1 MTTNLA
7 WRNFAPSKKEKNMA
21 RNKTIAIIGATGN
34 VGSAIAK
41 CLAVTNNRLLLMAN
55 EADELAQLISEI
67 KLMSPAAEIDGATCA
82 KEASW
87 EADIIIVATSSQ
99 EGKEIAERIRE
110 VAIGKIVISV
120 SQPINGYLNIAASPS
135 NISAAEELQ
144 ALLPHSKV
152 VKTFNTAF
160 ALDRCTPK
168 SICNFADSFIAG
180 NNGRAVDTV
189 VELVRSAGFNPIP
202 VGDLSASRMLERM
215 QLKMIDQ
222 PVKTK
227 SGWLSWWNGL
237 TN

>member
-1 MTTNLA
+1 
-7 WRNFAPSKKEKNMA
+7 MA
-21 RNKTIAIIGATGN
+21 HNKTIAIIGATGN

-41 CLAVTNNRLLLMAN
+41 CLSITSNRLLLMSN
-55 EADELAQLISEI
+55 EVDALTQLISEI
-67 KLMSPAAEIDGATCA
+67 RLTSPTVEIESATCA

-87 EADIIIVATSSQ
+87 EADIIVVATSSN
-99 EGKEIAERIRE
+99 EGKEIAQRIRE

-120 SQPINGYLNIAASPS
+120 SQPINGYLNIVASPA

-144 ALLPHSKV
+144 QLLPHSKV

-160 ALDRCTPK
+160 ALDRFTPK
-168 SICNFADSFIAG
+168 SVCNFADSFIAG
-180 NNGRAVDTV
+180 NNGAAVDTV

-222 PVKTK
+222 PVKNK
-227 SGWLSWWNGL
+227 PGWLNWLNRI

>member
-1 MTTNLA
+1 MT
-7 WRNFAPSKKEKNMA
+7 MA
-21 RNKTIAIIGATGN
+21 HNKTIAIIGATGN

-41 CLAVTNNRLLLMAN
+41 CLSITSNRLLLMAN
-55 EADELAQLISEI
+55 DADQLARLASEI
-67 KLMSPAAEIDGATCA
+67 RLTSPTTQIESATCA

-87 EADIIIVATSSQ
+87 EADIIVVATSSD

-120 SQPINGYLNIAASPS
+120 SQPINGYLNIVASPS

-144 ALLPHSKV
+144 HLLPHSKV

-160 ALDRCTPK
+160 ALDRFTPK

-180 NNGRAVDTV
+180 NNGAAVDTV

-215 QLKMIDQ
+215 QLKLIDQ
-222 PVKTK
+222 PAKTK

>member
-1 MTTNLA
+1 
-7 WRNFAPSKKEKNMA
+7 MA
-21 RNKTIAIIGATGN
+21 HNKTIAIIGATGN

-41 CLAVTNNRLLLMAN
+41 CLSVTSNRLLLMSN
-55 EADELAQLISEI
+55 EVDALTQLISEI
-67 KLMSPAAEIDGATCA
+67 RLASPTVEMESATCA

-87 EADIIIVATSSQ
+87 EADLIVVASSSID
-99 EGKEIAERIRE
+99 GKEIAERIRE

-120 SQPINGYLNIAASPS
+120 SQPINGCLNIVASPS

-144 ALLPHSKV
+144 QLLPHSKV

-160 ALDRCTPK
+160 ALDRFTPK

-180 NNGRAVDTV
+180 NNGAAVDTV

-215 QLKMIDQ
+215 QLKTIDQ
-222 PVKTK
+222 PVKNK
-227 SGWLSWWNGL
+227 PGWLNWLNRL

>member
-1 MTTNLA
+1 
-7 WRNFAPSKKEKNMA
+7 
-21 RNKTIAIIGATGN
+21 
-34 VGSAIAK
+34 
-41 CLAVTNNRLLLMAN
+41 MAN
-55 EADELAQLISEI
+55 EADHLAQLISEI
-67 KLMSPAAEIDGATCA
+67 KLTSPSTEIESATCA

-87 EADIIIVATSSQ
+87 EADIIVVAASSQ

-120 SQPINGYLNIAASPS
+120 SQPINGYLNIVASPS

-160 ALDRCTPK
+160 AVDRYTAK
-168 SICNFADSFIAG
+168 SICNFSDSFIEG
-180 NNGRAVDTV
+180 NNGSAVDTV

-215 QLKMIDQ
+215 QLKMVDQ
-222 PVKTK
+222 PVRNK

-237 TN
+237 AN

>member
-1 MTTNLA
+1 
-7 WRNFAPSKKEKNMA
+7 MA
-21 RNKTIAIIGATGN
+21 SSKTIAIIGATGN

-41 CLAVTNNRLLLMAN
+41 CLSTTSNRLLLMAD
-55 EADELAQLISEI
+55 DEAQLVTLISDI
-67 KLMSPAAEIDGATCA
+67 RRTSPAAEIETATSA

-87 EADIIIVATSSQ
+87 EADIIVVASPNA
-99 EGKEIAERIRE
+99 GNEIAERIRE

-120 SQPINGYLNIAASPS
+120 SQPINGYLNISATPS

-144 ALLPHSKV
+144 QLLPHSKV

-160 ALDRCTPK
+160 AFDRFTPK

-180 NNGRAVDTV
+180 NNGAAVDTV

-202 VGDLSASRMLERM
+202 VGDLTASRMLERM
-215 QLKMIDQ
+215 QLKLIEQ
-222 PVKTK
+222 PVKSK
-227 SGWLSWWNGL
+227 PGWLRWFNGL

>member
-1 MTTNLA
+1 LH
-7 WRNFAPSKKEKNMA
+7 RKKKETKMA
-21 RNKTIAIIGATGN
+21 HNKTIAIIGATGN

-41 CLAVTNNRLLLMAN
+41 CLSVTSNRLLLMSNDVDA
-55 EADELAQLISEI
+55 LAELISEI
-67 KLMSPAAEIDGATCA
+67 RLASPAVEIESATCP

-87 EADIIIVATSSQ
+87 EADLIVVASSSI
-99 EGKEIAERIRE
+99 EGREIAERIRE

-120 SQPINGYLNIAASPS
+120 SQPINGCLNIVASPS

-144 ALLPHSKV
+144 QLLPHSKV

-160 ALDRCTPK
+160 ALDRFTPK

-180 NNGRAVDTV
+180 NNGAAVDTV

-215 QLKMIDQ
+215 QLKTIDQ
-222 PVKTK
+222 PVKNK
-227 SGWLSWWNGL
+227 MGWFNWLNRL

>member
-1 MTTNLA
+1 MGH
-7 WRNFAPSKKEKNMA
+7 
-21 RNKTIAIIGATGN
+21 NKTIAIIGAAGN

-41 CLAVTNNRLLLMAN
+41 CLSVTSNRLLLMAN
-55 EADELAQLISEI
+55 EAEAFAQLISEI
-67 KLMSPAAEIDGATCA
+67 RLTSPLAEIEGATCA

-87 EADIIIVATSSQ
+87 EADIIVVATSSN
-99 EGKEIAERIRE
+99 EGKEIAQRIRE

-120 SQPINGYLNIAASPS
+120 SQPINGYLNIVASPS

-144 ALLPHSKV
+144 QLLPHSKI

-160 ALDRCTPK
+160 ALDRFTPK
-168 SICNFADSFIAG
+168 SVCNFADSFIAG
-180 NNGRAVDTV
+180 NNGAAVDTV

-215 QLKMIDQ
+215 QLKMLDQ

-227 SGWLSWWNGL
+227 LGWLSWL
-237 TN
+237 K

>member
-1 MTTNLA
+1 ME
-7 WRNFAPSKKEKNMA
+7 RNMA

-41 CLAVTNNRLLLMAN
+41 CLSVTNNRLLLMAN
-55 EADELAQLISEI
+55 EADHLAQLISEI
-67 KLMSPAAEIDGATCA
+67 KLTSSSAEIESASCA

-135 NISAAEELQ
+135 NISASEELQ

-160 ALDRCTPK
+160 A
-168 SICNFADSFIAG
+168 
-180 NNGRAVDTV
+180 
-189 VELVRSAGFNPIP
+189 
-202 VGDLSASRMLERM
+202 
-215 QLKMIDQ
+215 
-222 PVKTK
+222 
-227 SGWLSWWNGL
+227 
-237 TN
+237 

>member
-1 MTTNLA
+1 
-7 WRNFAPSKKEKNMA
+7 MA
-21 RNKTIAIIGATGN
+21 HNKTIAIIGATGN

-41 CLAVTNNRLLLMAN
+41 CLSVTSNRLLLMSNDVDA
-55 EADELAQLISEI
+55 LAQLISEI
-67 KLMSPAAEIDGATCA
+67 RLASPTVEMESATCA

-87 EADIIIVATSSQ
+87 EADLIVVASSSI

-120 SQPINGYLNIAASPS
+120 SQPINGCLNIVASPS

-144 ALLPHSKV
+144 QLLPHSKV
-152 VKTFNTAF
+152 VKTFNTGF
-160 ALDRCTPK
+160 ALDRFAPK

-180 NNGRAVDTV
+180 NNGAAVDTV

-215 QLKMIDQ
+215 QLKTIDQ
-222 PVKTK
+222 PVKNK
-227 SGWLSWWNGL
+227 PGWLSWLNRL

>member
-1 MTTNLA
+1 
-7 WRNFAPSKKEKNMA
+7 MA
-21 RNKTIAIIGATGN
+21 QNKTIAIIGSTGN

-41 CLAVTNNRLLLMAN
+41 CLSVTSNRLLLMAN
-55 EADELAQLISEI
+55 DAEQLALLRSEI
-67 KLMSPAAEIDGATCA
+67 KLSSPTADIENVTCA

-87 EADIIIVATSSQ
+87 EADIIVVATSSD

-120 SQPINGYLNIAASPS
+120 SQPINGYLNITANPS

-144 ALLPHSKV
+144 LLLPHSKV

-160 ALDRCTPK
+160 ALDRFTPK

-180 NNGRAVDTV
+180 NNGAAVDTV
-189 VELVRSAGFNPIP
+189 VELVKSAGFNPIP
-202 VGDLSASRMLERM
+202 VGDLSASRMLEKM
-215 QLKMIDQ
+215 QLKMIEQ
-222 PVKTK
+222 PIKSK
-227 SGWLSWWNGL
+227 SGWLTWWNGL

>member
-1 MTTNLA
+1 
-7 WRNFAPSKKEKNMA
+7 MA
-21 RNKTIAIIGATGN
+21 HNKTIAIIGATGN

-41 CLAVTNNRLLLMAN
+41 CLSTTSNRLLLMAN
-55 EADELAQLISEI
+55 EADALARLTSEI
-67 KLMSPAAEIDGATCA
+67 RLTSPTAEIDNATCA

-87 EADIIIVATSSQ
+87 EADIIVVATSSV

-120 SQPINGYLNIAASPS
+120 SQPINGYLNIAATPS

-144 ALLPHSKV
+144 QLLPHSKV

-160 ALDRCTPK
+160 ALDRFTPK
-168 SICNFADSFIAG
+168 SICNFADAFIAG
-180 NNGRAVDTV
+180 NNGTAVDTV
-189 VELVRSAGFNPIP
+189 VDLVRSAGFNPIP

-215 QLKMIDQ
+215 QLKLIDQ
-222 PVKTK
+222 PVKNK
-227 SGWLSWWNGL
+227 SGWLNWWNGL

>member
-1 MTTNLA
+1 
-7 WRNFAPSKKEKNMA
+7 MA
-21 RNKTIAIIGATGN
+21 QNKTIAIIGATGN

-41 CLAVTNNRLLLMAN
+41 CLSVTSNRLLLMAN
-55 EADELAQLISEI
+55 EPEQLALLRSEI
-67 KLMSPAAEIDGATCA
+67 KLSYPAADIENVACA

-87 EADIIIVATSSQ
+87 EADIIVVATSSD

-110 VAIGKIVISV
+110 VAIGKIVISI
-120 SQPINGYLNIAASPS
+120 SQPINGYLNIIANPP

-144 ALLPHSKV
+144 QLLPHSKV

-160 ALDRCTPK
+160 AFDRFTPK

-180 NNGRAVDTV
+180 NNGVAVETV

-215 QLKMIDQ
+215 QLKLIEQ
-222 PVKTK
+222 PVKSK

-237 TN
+237 KN

>member
-1 MTTNLA
+1 
-7 WRNFAPSKKEKNMA
+7 MA
-21 RNKTIAIIGATGN
+21 HNKTIAIIGATGN

-41 CLAVTNNRLLLMAN
+41 CLSVTSNRLLLMSN
-55 EADELAQLISEI
+55 EAEALAQLISEI
-67 KLMSPAAEIDGATCA
+67 RLTSPTVEIETATCA

-87 EADIIIVATSSQ
+87 EADLIVVASSSI

-120 SQPINGYLNIAASPS
+120 SQPINGCLNIVASPS

-144 ALLPHSKV
+144 QLLPHSKV

-160 ALDRCTPK
+160 ALDRFTPK

-180 NNGRAVDTV
+180 NNGAAVDTV

-215 QLKMIDQ
+215 QLKTMDQ
-222 PVKTK
+222 PVKNK
-227 SGWLSWWNGL
+227 SGWLNWLNRL

>member
-1 MTTNLA
+1 
-7 WRNFAPSKKEKNMA
+7 MA
-21 RNKTIAIIGATGN
+21 HNKTIAIIGATGN

-41 CLAVTNNRLLLMAN
+41 CLSVTSNRLLLMAN
-55 EADELAQLISEI
+55 EADHLAQLISEI
-67 KLMSPAAEIDGATCA
+67 KLTPPTAEIESATCA

-87 EADIIIVATSSQ
+87 EADIIIVATSSN

-120 SQPINGYLNIAASPS
+120 SQPINGYLNIVASPS

-144 ALLPHSKV
+144 QLLPHSKV

-160 ALDRCTPK
+160 ALDRFTPK

-180 NNGRAVDTV
+180 NNGAAVDTV

-215 QLKMIDQ
+215 QFKMIDQ
-222 PVKTK
+222 PVRNK
-227 SGWLSWWNGL
+227 SRWLSWLSGL
-237 TN
+237 TNKPMS